1 MTTSLQLSRAASA
14 AVLQQLRTLRESI
27 AQARSAL
34 MHYHNDRLDRDKLE
48 PAARRVDTLMDLFT
62 SGHRDPARGALLV
75 TEIQS
80 GVDQVTNP
88 KSADALRDAGVDI
101 RTLLVAMS
109 ADATDPCSKSDGRA
123 ISAPQTR
130 ARQ

>member
-14 AVLQQLRTLRESI
+14 EVLKQLRTLRASI
-27 AQARSAL
+27 TQARSVL
-34 MHYHNDRLDRDKLE
+34 MHYHYDRLDRDKLE

-62 SGHRDPARGALLV
+62 SGHRDPARGLVLV

-80 GVDQVTNP
+80 GIDQVTNP
-88 KSADALRDAGVDI
+88 KSADALRDAGVEI
-101 RTLLVAMS
+101 KTLLDAMS
-109 ADATDPCSKSDGRA
+109 AEATDPCSKSDVQA
-123 ISAPQTR
+123 VSASQTR